1 MKKGFI
7 GPIGDDLPSILGIV
21 LALGLFFAGI
31 SYSLNAYNQKIDNL
45 KTMKGAIEITRVI
58 TKDGFITDV
67 DNPAIREL
75 AGSVAESYGLQYKA
89 VLDPNM
95 ETVKC
100 AGYAF
105 TYLVASSSPE
115 GSGLA
120 TLYVCVCRAE
130 VAKCYEG

>member
-58 TKDGFITDV
+58 TKEGFITNVDSSDV
-67 DNPAIREL
+67 KEL
-75 AGSVAESYGLQYKA
+75 AESVAKSYGLQYKA
-89 VLDPNM
+89 VLGPNM
-95 ETVKC
+95 KTVKC

-105 TYLVASSSPE
+105 TYLVASTSSE
-115 GSGLA
+115 SSSGLA

-130 VAKCYEG
+130 VAECYI